1 MRFVK
6 RTLSAF
12 LALVMVFTMLP
23 LQVWASET
31 QQSANDSVNFS
42 SIVADGAGDD
52 RALEPDGNDV
62 DTYIFKIDDKVVS
75 TQYVKNGEDVYAPEA
90 PAKEGYK
97 FVGWFEGETQF
108 VAGPASNVQGVQ
120 HTYTARYQQ
129 VYYVFF
135 MDGIGANAAVV
146 HTQEGVPGD
155 AIDTAFTF
163 NAGPDSGVE
172 GWYYNREL
180 TQKVQPDET
189 IQDQNITLYP
199 KVQTGHWLRFDSNG
213 GTPVDSVFML
223 PGAKTEKP
231 TEPTREGFQFLRWE
245 TEAGEEFQFGSELTE
260 SVTLKAKWQGDTVNY
275 KVFYWVENADDEDYS
290 LVNTVDKTGIAGE
303 PAVNPGDTLQLPEG
317 YPDKNL
323 ANAVH
328 YNAEKTGNEAEKT
341 IAGDGSTI
349 VNVYYDRNE
358 YTLYFYQQGGGRGEL
373 ICDKEEHTH
382 GSECY
387 QWVGIGLFGYF
398 KLTCKKAEHTHTAAC
413 YKQSSD
419 NYAADPITGKYG
431 ASLKKMG
438 KHWPTNTEGGNN
450 WSTNNNGKGPY
461 QANIETIPAQNMS
474 FWVPQ
479 KPESDDLATH
489 TGYYYVEVLDG
500 EQDGT
505 VVGGKRYK
513 KYDEVSI
520 LYYPNGYDSKLT
532 VSEQDRY
539 PIQGFT
545 INEAD
550 SAKNGALY
558 DGANFYY
565 TRNRYNLRLVNT
577 ANEGPHKIQYEAPLE
592 SYLKDP
598 KKPAN
603 VGEEF
608 TFQGW
613 YRDENYKVP
622 FDPAVITKMPAD
634 NLTLYAKW
642 DAPKFTVTV
651 HLGMGVDSGEPLTI
665 TVPYGGK
672 INPNDLPEIEL
683 PEGVESYSWA
693 TYRDGKY
700 LSFDLDTP
708 LYQDVTIYPY
718 WVSNERF
725 SVTYVLGENLQG
737 EVIDSKRYWGNA
749 DADIQGLPKDFEHP
763 EGKVFLG
770 WKSDREGDKS
780 LYQPGDKIQI
790 QNADVT
796 LEAQWG
802 NQAVKTTLTYHPGYE
817 GAKPVEEHWANN
829 EMVKLKTAGEL
840 NFTWDGYQFLGWARA
855 ANAETPDF
863 AAGKTIRVNNDKPT
877 DNILYAVWKQTA
889 KPGTPI
895 TVEVLMDGLQV
906 KAEDYVSVIPV
917 EGTESLTVSG
927 GNPTY
932 TLRYTYED
940 LNCADFNLS
949 VTVPEGYSVNV
960 TSDEPGPTGSVN
972 LDISGEGASWI
983 LDNVPGGATVT
994 VSLITKQFEVT
1005 YNTDGNGKVLNQT
1018 NDQVDEF
1025 EETVDY
1031 NQNATGTTAVPN
1043 EGYYFVGWKNKDN
1056 VFESHTAKWGPTNVT
1071 ADATYT
1077 AVFAQQ
1083 KEITIKAK
1091 DLSKEYDG
1099 TAIEAN
1105 SAQLE
1110 TIAGELGEG
1119 HQLIVTTKTSKDVI
1133 NVSQKDGKHQIDTYR
1148 IVDAAG
1154 NDVTNQ
1160 YSVTT
1165 QEGTLTIMPKPVTVT
1180 ITGNTDETKIYNGSE
1195 QSVEGYKV
1203 EIPENSGYSKESIT
1217 FEDKAI
1223 AKGTNAGTYYMSLTK
1238 DRFDNTDTNYDV
1250 TFVVYDGHLTIGPVT
1265 DKVVVTI
1272 VGHTGTEDYD
1282 GNTHTVEGYKV
1293 TSITLNGT
1301 STNLYQAT
1309 DVALADGKEDKAS
1322 GINAGTYDMG
1332 LTADSFQ
1339 NNNPNFTNVKFVVKD
1354 GYLKIN
1360 PAEVTVTIK
1369 GNQETKTYNG
1379 SEQSVET
1386 GYTATPSNA
1395 QYNTEKI
1402 TFSGKQTVAGTDHGT
1417 YPMGLANNQFSNT
1430 DTNYSVTFNVQD
1442 GSLTI
1447 NKLPVTVTA
1456 NSITKDYGASIAV
1469 DDLTATKSAADG
1481 AVIPADFEDAVTYT
1495 LAHDGG
1501 ETPNVGQYPIY
1512 FKIDGQ
1518 KIENG
1523 TKIDKYTNYE
1533 VTFVPGT
1540 LTINKAGGL
1549 TVSGTDVTEKY
1560 NGQSHG
1566 VAATASVTEGTTIFY
1581 KVGDG
1586 GWTTTVPQIMDAGTV
1601 TVEVKAEN
1609 PNYTTATGK
1618 YTLKV
1623 TPRDV
1628 TLTSASDSKTYD
1640 GTALT
1645 NSTVTVGGKGFV
1657 VDEGATY
1664 EVTGTQTLVGSSDN
1678 TFTYTLNEGT
1688 LATNYSIRTV
1698 LGTLTVEA
1706 PEDFDYV
1713 QKKFNGQKF
1722 AIGGE
1727 VTFTITVTNIYD
1739 VPATVVLKEQ
1749 AGMTF
1754 VGGKTELT
1762 DMLDAGETKTY
1773 SVSYKVTEADVEAG
1787 QIANKVTW
1795 TLTPKDLPEIPGTD
1809 EEIIQNPK
1817 YKVSYNVSGETPVG
1831 YTRPEDAEYPIGK
1844 SVEVAAVPNYP
1855 GYTFTGWTAPED
1867 ITVNEGKFAM
1877 PEKNVTLSG
1886 VFALAGDTKYKV
1898 EHYFAG
1904 LDGQYP
1910 ATPEEI
1916 ETKTG
1921 TTFDMT
1927 QAQPIPADQ
1936 RPGFG
1941 VVDGWE
1947 NEKIQPDGN
1956 TVIRIYYQREV
1967 YNISWETS
1975 GEPAGQEQT
1984 FNPANFVYGADI
1996 SKVKNPE
2003 VEQFDGYTW
2012 NGWQIQNENMPTLPG
2027 TMPAEDIVITGS
2039 YTPIDYTVTYALTDD
2054 SEKPTNYTAPE
2065 DNAKYHIGDNVTVKD
2080 VAQVPGYNFEGWY
2093 TADGKVTKDMPT
2105 FTMPADN
2112 VTLYGKFSKRT
2123 DLSYTV
2129 KYLWNGTNE
2138 EVRPSATYNNG
2149 TLDETVQVEVPEVEN
2164 CTPVKRDG
2172 IPLTITADATQNV
2185 VKVYYYRNVTLTAK
2199 SDNSRIYNGE
2209 SQSLS
2214 GYTASVDGLTF
2225 NGVEEPTASGINA
2238 GEYPLTFA
2246 NDTKGKTDSEGR
2258 YIVTEVENGT
2268 LTINKRQV
2276 ALESESGEQLY
2287 NGKALTKPNVK
2298 IGDVEFVKGDVTK
2311 VKATGTQ
2318 TLVGESKNTIEIDW
2332 SSDAF
2337 AKNYAIT
2344 EDLGTLT
2351 VTAPGNLDEYVVK
2364 THEGQDFKVG
2374 DKVTFKI
2381 SVTNIYAVNATVT
2394 LEEMAGMTFG
2404 NGQTTLEDDLDPG
2417 ETKTYTATRTL
2428 TDADFKNGGVNNR
2441 VKVTL
2446 TPVDGETGIPG
2457 TGTDEVEL
2465 EEKPDMSVVKTVL
2478 NPKESYRVGDT
2489 IQYQITVTNTGN
2501 VTLHDLELTDVMNA
2515 DGKVTFPAGTDL
2527 TRKTLNVGDRWT
2539 VTCSYVVRAA
2549 DEGKEISNKA
2559 TVIAHDPETKD
2570 PEKEAGD
2577 TTDGEQVQNRYSLT
2591 IHYRNGAG
2599 NAVAG
2604 SYSARYH
2611 VGDSFKIDSPIVAGY
2626 YDPQIRSIR
2635 SGANGMPA
2643 QDLEYVVIYT
2653 AIPVPAPDPGPGPA
2667 PNPGP
2672 GPGPAPN
2679 PGPDDGD
2686 DDDDTPPVPN
2696 PEQEQPPQP
2705 QDFEIDPDDYTLTE
2719 LEDNETP
2726 LANLDLDG
2734 HTCCI
2739 LHLLLMLAAMVVL
2752 GFYTKSRKKHQA
2764 RIFELKRILAAEE
2777 DHPDDPQQ
2785 P

>member
-23 LQVWASET
+23 LQVWASEM
-31 QQSANDSVNFS
+31 QQDIPDQPVTFAG
-42 SIVADGAGDD
+42 IVDD
-52 RALEPDGNDV
+52 RALEEVGNDV
-62 DTYIFKIDDKVVS
+62 DTYIFKIDDEVVS

-108 VAGPASNVQGVQ
+108 AAGPAANVQGMQ
-120 HTYTARYQQ
+120 HIYIARYQQ

-135 MDGIGANAAVV
+135 MDGTGEDAAVV

-373 ICDKEEHTH
+373 ICHEEEHTH
-382 GSECY
+382 GIGCY
-387 QWVGIGLFGYF
+387 QWTGYYL
-398 KLTCKKAEHTHTAAC
+398 KLTCKKAVHTHTAAC

-450 WSTNNNGKGPY
+450 WSTNNNGKDPY

-479 KPESDDLATH
+479 KPVSDDLATH

-550 SAKNGALY
+550 SAKNGDLY

-725 SVTYVLGENLQG
+725 SVTYVLGENVQG

-770 WKSDREGDKS
+770 WKSDREGDKN

-790 QNADVT
+790 QNAHVT
-796 LEAQWG
+796 LKAQWG
-802 NQAVKTTLTYHPGYE
+802 DQAVKTTLTYHANDGTGKTQSFVYY
-817 GAKPVEEHWANN
+817 NN
-829 EMVKLKTAGEL
+829 EEVQLKDNTDPEL
-840 NFTWDGYQFLGWARA
+840 NFTQDGYQFLGWARA

-863 AAGKTIRVNNDKPT
+863 AAGKTIRVNNDNPT
-877 DNILYAVWKQTA
+877 DNILYAVWNRISL
-889 KPGTPI
+889 PGTAI
-895 TVEVLMDGLQV
+895 TVQVLMDGQRV
-906 KAEDYVSVIPV
+906 NASEYATIRGH
-917 EGTESLTVSG
+917 EGTENFNFEVDG
-927 GNPTY
+927 DNYRITY
-932 TLRYTYED
+932 TYMN
-940 LNCADFNLS
+940 LNCADFHVELKEIPAGYTA
-949 VTVPEGYSVNV
+949 TVD
-960 TSDEPGPTGSVN
+960 SDRKETIGQNGESRSFTKSGVPGN
-972 LDISGEGASWI
+972 WF

-994 VSLITKQFEVT
+994 VSLIKQ
-1005 YNTDGNGKVLNQT
+1005 
-1018 NDQVDEF
+1018 EF
-1025 EETVDY
+1025 TVKYEASPAEGGTVSLPSETVSY
-1031 NQNATGTTAVPN
+1031 GENAKGSTATPN
-1043 EGYYFVGWKNKDN
+1043 KGYYFVEWRNADGQQVDTNAT
-1056 VFESHTAKWGPTNVT
+1056 FGPTNVT

-1110 TIAGELGEG
+1110 TIEGELGEG
-1119 HQLIVTTKTSKDVI
+1119 HRLIVTTKTSEDVI
-1133 NVSQKDGKHQIDTYR
+1133 NVSQKDGKHQIVNYR

-1165 QEGTLTIMPKPVTVT
+1165 QEGTLSITPKPVT
-1180 ITGNTDETKIYNGSE
+1180 ITVNNSE
-1195 QSVEGYKV
+1195 KQYGEVDPEFTGEVKGLVKEGDLGV
-1203 EIPENSGYSKESIT
+1203 
-1217 FEDKAI
+1217 
-1223 AKGTNAGTYYMSLTK
+1223 
-1238 DRFDNTDTNYDV
+1238 V
-1250 TFVVYDGHLTIGPVT
+1250 TFTRTNTEEAVDVYQEVLTANYTANANYEVSVDNGDFEIKPNT
-1265 DKVVVTI
+1265 TANVVVTI

-1309 DVALADGKEDKAS
+1309 DVALADGKEAKAS
-1322 GINAGTYDMG
+1322 GTDAGIYDMG

-1339 NNNPNFTNVKFVVKD
+1339 NNNPNFTNVKFEVTD
-1354 GYLKIN
+1354 GYLTIT
-1360 PAEVTVTIK
+1360 PATMTLTAV
-1369 GNQETKTYNG
+1369 
-1379 SEQSVET
+1379 
-1386 GYTATPSNA
+1386 GYD
-1395 QYNTEKI
+1395 
-1402 TFSGKQTVAGTDHGT
+1402 GK
-1417 YPMGLANNQFSNT
+1417 Y
-1430 DTNYSVTFNVQD
+1430 D
-1442 GSLTI
+1442 GDYHDG
-1447 NKLPVTVTA
+1447 TVTA
-1456 NSITKDYGASIAV
+1456 PEGATLTYSTDGGKKWSYTAPTVKNVTNETITVTVK
-1469 DDLTATKSAADG
+1469 ATLANYR
-1481 AVIPADFEDAVTYT
+1481 DAVETYT
-1495 LAHDGG
+1495 L
-1501 ETPNVGQYPIY
+1501 NV
-1512 FKIDGQ
+1512 K
-1518 KIENG
+1518 
-1523 TKIDKYTNYE
+1523 
-1533 VTFVPGT
+1533 
-1540 LTINKAGGL
+1540 
-1549 TVSGTDVTEKY
+1549 
-1560 NGQSHG
+1560 
-1566 VAATASVTEGTTIFY
+1566 
-1581 KVGDG
+1581 
-1586 GWTTTVPQIMDAGTV
+1586 
-1601 TVEVKAEN
+1601 
-1609 PNYTTATGK
+1609 
-1618 YTLKV
+1618 
-1623 TPRDV
+1623 PRAV
-1628 TLTSASDSKTYD
+1628 TLTSGNDTKPYGQPAQ
-1640 GTALT
+1640 
-1645 NSTVTVGGKGFV
+1645 NNTVTVTGDDFV
-1657 VDEGATY
+1657 DGEGVTY
-1664 EVTGTQTLVGSSDN
+1664 SNFASLTLVGSKDN
-1678 TFTYTLNEGT
+1678 TFDYTLNEGT
-1688 LATNYSIRTV
+1688 EERNYIITKV
-1698 LGTLTVEA
+1698 EGTL
-1706 PEDFDYV
+1706 
-1713 QKKFNGQKF
+1713 
-1722 AIGGE
+1722 E
-1727 VTFTITVTNIYD
+1727 V
-1739 VPATVVLKEQ
+1739 
-1749 AGMTF
+1749 
-1754 VGGKTELT
+1754 
-1762 DMLDAGETKTY
+1762 
-1773 SVSYKVTEADVEAG
+1773 
-1787 QIANKVTW
+1787 
-1795 TLTPKDLPEIPGTD
+1795 
-1809 EEIIQNPK
+1809 
-1817 YKVSYNVSGETPVG
+1817 
-1831 YTRPEDAEYPIGK
+1831 
-1844 SVEVAAVPNYP
+1844 
-1855 GYTFTGWTAPED
+1855 TAPE
-1867 ITVNEGKFAM
+1867 NL
-1877 PEKNVTLSG
+1877 N
-1886 VFALAGDTKYKV
+1886 
-1898 EHYFAG
+1898 
-1904 LDGQYP
+1904 
-1910 ATPEEI
+1910 
-1916 ETKTG
+1916 
-1921 TTFDMT
+1921 
-1927 QAQPIPADQ
+1927 
-1936 RPGFG
+1936 
-1941 VVDGWE
+1941 
-1947 NEKIQPDGN
+1947 
-1956 TVIRIYYQREV
+1956 
-1967 YNISWETS
+1967 
-1975 GEPAGQEQT
+1975 
-1984 FNPANFVYGADI
+1984 
-1996 SKVKNPE
+1996 
-2003 VEQFDGYTW
+2003 GY
-2012 NGWQIQNENMPTLPG
+2012 
-2027 TMPAEDIVITGS
+2027 
-2039 YTPIDYTVTYALTDD
+2039 
-2054 SEKPTNYTAPE
+2054 
-2065 DNAKYHIGDNVTVKD
+2065 
-2080 VAQVPGYNFEGWY
+2080 VA
-2093 TADGKVTKDMPT
+2093 
-2105 FTMPADN
+2105 
-2112 VTLYGKFSKRT
+2112 
-2123 DLSYTV
+2123 
-2129 KYLWNGTNE
+2129 
-2138 EVRPSATYNNG
+2138 
-2149 TLDETVQVEVPEVEN
+2149 
-2164 CTPVKRDG
+2164 
-2172 IPLTITADATQNV
+2172 
-2185 VKVYYYRNVTLTAK
+2185 
-2199 SDNSRIYNGE
+2199 
-2209 SQSLS
+2209 
-2214 GYTASVDGLTF
+2214 
-2225 NGVEEPTASGINA
+2225 
-2238 GEYPLTFA
+2238 
-2246 NDTKGKTDSEGR
+2246 
-2258 YIVTEVENGT
+2258 
-2268 LTINKRQV
+2268 
-2276 ALESESGEQLY
+2276 
-2287 NGKALTKPNVK
+2287 
-2298 IGDVEFVKGDVTK
+2298 
-2311 VKATGTQ
+2311 
-2318 TLVGESKNTIEIDW
+2318 
-2332 SSDAF
+2332 
-2337 AKNYAIT
+2337 
-2344 EDLGTLT
+2344 
-2351 VTAPGNLDEYVVK
+2351 K
-2364 THEGQDFKVG
+2364 THAEQDFKVG
-2374 DKVTFKI
+2374 DTVAFKI
-2381 SVTNIYAVNATVT
+2381 TVTNIYAVNATVT
-2394 LEEMAGMTFG
+2394 LEEMDGMTFE
-2404 NGQTTLEDDLDPG
+2404 NGLTTLEDVLDPG
-2417 ETKTYTATRTL
+2417 ETETYTATRTL
-2428 TDADFKNGGVNNR
+2428 TDADFEAGGVNN
-2441 VKVTL
+2441 KVTVTL
-2446 TPVDGETGIPG
+2446 DPEGEEPEIPG

-2465 EEKPDMSVVKTVL
+2465 EEMPNMSVVKTVL
-2478 NPKESYRVGDT
+2478 NPKESYQVGDT

-2501 VTLHDLELTDVMNA
+2501 VTLHGLELTDVMNA

-2527 TRKTLNVGDRWT
+2527 TRKTLNVGGSWT

-2549 DEGKEISNKA
+2549 DEGKTISNTAK
-2559 TVIAHDPETKD
+2559 VISRDDDGNPNKD
-2570 PEKEAGD
+2570 GED
-2577 TTDGEQVQNRYSLT
+2577 TTPGESVQKRYSLT
-2591 IHYRNGAG
+2591 IHYRNAAG

-2611 VGDSFKIDSPIVAGY
+2611 VGDSFKIVSPIVAGY
-2626 YDPQIRSIR
+2626 YDPQIRSIS

-2739 LHLLLMLAAMVVL
+2739 MHLLLMLAAMVVL